1 MNQMAGSD
9 YDDERKRQEDL
20 TDAGQDARRAGK
32 RPFSRRSFLVGGVV
46 LPLLRVQS
54 PKRTQAQP
62 GGAASQTPWF
72 RTTFLWGQTNIN
84 EADPPHYDLDWW
96 RKYWKRTGVQ
106 GIIVNAGGIVA
117 YYPSADPLHHRA
129 RSLGERDLFGE
140 VLKAAREDGLVV
152 LARMD
157 CNRAH
162 EDFYKAHPDWFART
176 DDGNPVRAAD
186 LYVTCIH
193 SPYYDQ
199 YIPGLLREIAE
210 RYRPE
215 GFADNSWS
223 GLDRGT
229 ICRCVNCRTKFRA
242 SSGQDLPPR
251 ADWDSPVY
259 RQWIAWNYARRTEIW
274 DLYNR
279 VAREAGGRDC
289 LWIGML
295 ADNPAYEG
303 RRFRDVKAICERS
316 EMVLLDHQGRNAS
329 EGFENNADAG
339 KRLHGLLGW
348 NKFIPESMAMYVR
361 NPTFRKAANPRA
373 EARLWML
380 EGIAGG
386 IQTWWHHVGAV
397 QEDKRQFDTASQLTS
412 WAGANRSFLTNRQP
426 VATVGLVWSQANSD
440 FYGRDE
446 AEVLTG
452 LPYRGFVRALVG
464 DRLPYIPVHAD
475 HIEREASRL
484 SLLILPCLGAMSDSQ
499 IAAIFKFV
507 EKGGSILA
515 TGETGIMDEFGRTRA
530 AWPLAELL
538 GVEATAPP
546 SREPRNRT
554 GANHSYFRLLP
565 DLTDPTDPTDPPSRR
580 IGTRHDILRGFE
592 RTNILPFGGT
602 LTAVKPRPGSIVP
615 VTYIPDFPIYP
626 PETSWMRESRTER
639 PCVLVRELQSK
650 AKVAYLPADIDRSYA
665 SWGLA
670 DHAQL
675 LTNAIRWAAG
685 SSIPL
690 RVDGPG
696 VIDCNLYAQGRA
708 LILHLVN
715 LTTPGV
721 WPGAVREVVPVGP
734 LTVHVQRPDGWKIN
748 RCRSLVRNSRQ
759 RVATDADWVTVRL
772 ESLGDH
778 DLLVFEA

>member
-1 MNQMAGSD
+1 MDFGPHIHYPSPVNTRIKQ
-9 YDDERKRQEDL
+9 
-20 TDAGQDARRAGK
+20 
-32 RPFSRRSFLVGGVV
+32 PFTRRSFIVGGVLV
-46 LPLLRVQS
+46 PLVSVQS
-54 PKRTQAQP
+54 PRGSQVEP
-62 GGAASQTPWF
+62 GNASTELPWF
-72 RTTFLWGQTNIN
+72 RRTFLWGQTNIN

-96 RKYWKRTGVQ
+96 HSYWKKTGVQ

-117 YYPSADPLHHRA
+117 YYPSAYPLHHRA
-129 RSLGERDLFGE
+129 RFLGDRDLFGD
-140 VLKAAREDGLVV
+140 VLKAARAEGLVV

-176 DDGNPVRAAD
+176 EDDKPVRAAD

-229 ICRCVNCRTKFRA
+229 ICRCQNCRTRFRA
-242 SSGQDLPPR
+242 LSGHDLPPR
-251 ADWDSPVY
+251 ADWEDPVY

-279 VAREAGGRDC
+279 VAREAGGKDC

-303 RRFRDVKAICERS
+303 RRFRDLKTICERS
-316 EMVLLDHQGRNAS
+316 QMVLLDHQGRNAA

-348 NKFIPESMAMYVR
+348 DKFIPESMAMYVR
-361 NPTFRKAANPRA
+361 NPTFRKASNPQA

-380 EGIAGG
+380 EGMAGG

-397 QEDKRQFDTASQLTS
+397 QEDRRQFDTASELTT
-412 WAGANRSFLTNRQP
+412 WAGRHRAVLTDRQP
-426 VATVGLVWSQANSD
+426 VATIGLVWSQANAD

-446 AEVLTG
+446 SDALTG

-464 DRLPYIPVHAD
+464 GRLPYIPVHAD
-475 HIEREASRL
+475 HIDREASRL
-484 SLLILPCLGAMSDSQ
+484 RLLILPSLGAMSDRQ
-499 IAAIFKFV
+499 IAAVLKFA
-507 EKGGSILA
+507 EEGGSILA
-515 TGETGIMDEFGRTRA
+515 TGETGMMDEVGRVRTP
-530 AWPLAELL
+530 WPLAELL

-546 SREPRNRT
+546 SREARTRT
-554 GANHSYFRLLP
+554 GANHSYLRLLP
-565 DLTDPTDPTDPPSRR
+565 DLPDPKDPSDRG

-592 RTNILPFGGT
+592 KTNILPFGG
-602 LTAVKPRPGSIVP
+602 LLAAIKAPPGAPVP

-626 PETSWMRESRTER
+626 PETSWMRETRTER
-639 PCVLVRELQSK
+639 PCVVIRELNSK
-650 AKVAYLPADIDRSYA
+650 AKVVYLPADLDRCYA
-665 SWGLA
+665 SWGLP
-670 DHAQL
+670 DHARL
-675 LTNAIRWAAG
+675 LTNIIKWTAG
-685 SSIPL
+685 ARLPL
-690 RVDGPG
+690 EVDGPG
-696 VIDCNLYAQGRA
+696 LIDCNLYSQEHA

-721 WPGAVREVVPVGP
+721 WPGAVQEVIPVGP
-734 LTVHVQRPDGWKIN
+734 LTVKVQKPDGWRIN
-748 RCRSLVRNSRQ
+748 RCRSLVRDTRE
-759 RVATDADWVTVRL
+759 RIETGAEWVTVKL
-772 ESLGDH
+772 ESLGHH